1 MWFWL
6 WCHRSLVSFAAAF
19 EDELKLESC
28 PPRNASIS
36 CNIYLYS
43 YIYIHIYLQLIF
55 IEGSLEVKLPTIW
68 TDEKV
73 EVGRVKEEKRR
84 RKKIGEEKGTVAQW
98 RAPRRIQSRIQKAR
112 RVNVQEVNSRT
123 LRAHTNGSLQL
134 ASKNFPAIFAE

>member
-1 MWFWL
+1 MHPF
-6 WCHRSLVSFAAAF
+6 LV
-19 EDELKLESC
+19 
-28 PPRNASIS
+28 
-36 CNIYLYS
+36 
-43 YIYIHIYLQLIF
+43 IYICTVIYIYLQLIF

-73 EVGRVKEEKRR
+73 EVGRAREEKRR
-84 RKKIGEEKGTVAQW
+84 RKKIGEEKGTVAQR